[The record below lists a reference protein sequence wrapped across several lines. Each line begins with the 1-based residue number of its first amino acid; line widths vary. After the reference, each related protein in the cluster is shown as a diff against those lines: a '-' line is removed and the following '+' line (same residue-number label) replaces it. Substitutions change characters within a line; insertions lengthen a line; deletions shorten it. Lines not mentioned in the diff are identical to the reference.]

1 MSQWRDRAKFF
12 EDVVYFQYVP
22 ESQALDAPLVY
33 VWDLDKTYLET
44 HFESIKGLIRT
55 ALEKAFQKRNVPGT
69 NTLVR
74 ALISSQ
80 GKTHKSFPIV
90 FISASP
96 PQMEAKIHQKLILD
110 NIRPYGCFFKDN
122 LKNLRPNRL
131 KRLTNHMGYKIQAL
145 LELRVRLR
153 PDVRQILWGD
163 DSESD
168 AVIYSLYSDICG
180 RRLPQTELIRVL
192 KGLNVEGQQIKNI
205 LALQER
211 IPSNDPVK
219 KIYINLAVDTDPEY
233 YLKFGRRMVA
243 TYDTFQASL
252 DLFQD
257 ELLDATQVV
266 RIAQDMLTNYAFSL
280 DELAK
285 TLEDLTVRRI
295 LGLETLEK
303 IVPELKKHQLI
314 PASFQMDNILSG
326 RRGPF
331 TRDLSLQANDVEWV
345 PPHIDYLI
353 DHR

>member
-1 MSQWRDRAKFF
+1 MADWRDRAKFF

-33 VWDLDKTYLET
+33 IWDLDKTYLET
-44 HFESIKGLIRT
+44 SFESLKGLIRT

-80 GKTHKSFPIV
+80 GKSHKAFPIV

-96 PQMEAKIHQKLILD
+96 PQMEEKIYQKLLLD
-110 NIRPYGCFFKDN
+110 NIRPFGCFFKDN
-122 LKNLRPNRL
+122 LRNLKPNRL

-153 PDVRQILWGD
+153 PDVQQILWGD

-168 AVIYSLYSDICG
+168 AIIYSLFSDICG
-180 RRLPQTELIRVL
+180 RRLPQVELIRIL
-192 KGLNVEGQQIKNI
+192 KGLNVEKQQIKNI
-205 LALQER
+205 LNLQEAT
-211 IPSNDPVK
+211 PAHDPVK

-257 ELLDATQVV
+257 GLLDTSQVV
-266 RIAQDMLTNYAFSL
+266 RIAQDMVTNYAFSL
-280 DELAK
+280 DELSKA
-285 TLEDLTVRRI
+285 LEDLCVRQI
-295 LGLETLEK
+295 LRAESLEK
-303 IVPELKKHQLI
+303 VILDLKANHLLPQT
-314 PASFQMDNILSG
+314 FTLSTVLNN
-326 RRGPF
+326 RMSPF
-331 TRDLSLQANDVEWV
+331 TRDISAQINDVEWV
-345 PPHIDYLI
+345 PSRIDYLM
-353 DHR
+353 DYR

>member
-1 MSQWRDRAKFF
+1 MSQWRDRAKIF

-44 HFESIKGLIRT
+44 HFESLKGLLRT

-80 GKTHKSFPIV
+80 GKSNKAFPII
-90 FISASP
+90 FITASP
-96 PQMEAKIHQKLILD
+96 PQMEAKIHQKLVLD
-110 NIRPYGCFFKDN
+110 NIRPFGCFFKDN

-153 PDVRQILWGD
+153 PDVQQILWGD

-168 AVIYSLYSDICG
+168 AVIYSIYSDICG
-180 RRLPQTELIRVL
+180 RRLPQSELIRIL
-192 KGLNVEGQQIKNI
+192 KALNVEGQQIKNI
-205 LALQER
+205 LALQEI
-211 IPSNDPVK
+211 IPSSDPVK

-257 ELLDATQVV
+257 GLLDPSHVV
-266 RIAQDMLTNYAFSL
+266 RIAQDMVTNYAFSV

-285 TLEDLTVRRI
+285 TLEDLCIRQI
-295 LGLETLEK
+295 LRSETLEK
-303 IVPELKKHQLI
+303 ILPELKKNSLI
-314 PASFQMDNILSG
+314 SNSFQLALPPTSGLS
-326 RRGPF
+326 PY
-331 TRDLSLQANDVEWV
+331 TKDLSLQFNDVEWV
-345 PPHIDYLI
+345 PSHIDYLM
-353 DHR
+353 DYR

>member
-1 MSQWRDRAKFF
+1 MADWRDRAKFF

-22 ESQALDAPLVY
+22 DSQAVDAPLVY

-44 HFESIKGLIRT
+44 SFESLKGLIRT

-80 GKTHKSFPIV
+80 GKSQKAFPII

-96 PQMEAKIHQKLILD
+96 PQMEEKIHQKLMLD
-110 NIRPYGCFFKDN
+110 NIRPFGCFFKDN

-153 PDVRQILWGD
+153 SDVQQILWGD

-180 RRLPQTELIRVL
+180 RRLPQSELIRIL
-192 KGLNVEGQQIKNI
+192 KGLKVEGQQIKNI
-205 LALQER
+205 LALQEA
-211 IPSNDPVK
+211 IPSHDPVK

-257 ELLDATQVV
+257 GLLDASQVV
-266 RIAQDMLTNYAFSL
+266 RIAQDMVTNYAFSS

-285 TLEDLTVRRI
+285 TLEDLCERQI
-295 LGLETLEK
+295 LRGETLER
-303 IVPELKKHQLI
+303 IVPELKTHSLI
-314 PASFQMDNILSG
+314 PGSFEFSARVNARLS
-326 RRGPF
+326 PF
-331 TRDLSLQANDVEWV
+331 ARDISLQINDVEWV
-345 PPHIDYLI
+345 PSRIDYLM
-353 DHR
+353 DYR

>member
-1 MSQWRDRAKFF
+1 MSDWRERAKFF

-22 ESQALDAPLVY
+22 ESQTLDAPLVY

-44 HFESIKGLIRT
+44 SFESIKGLIRT

-80 GKTHKSFPIV
+80 GRSHKAFPIV

-96 PQMEAKIHQKLILD
+96 PQMEGKIHQKLLLD

-122 LKNLRPNRL
+122 LKNLHPNRL
-131 KRLTNHMGYKIQAL
+131 KRLTNHMGYKVQAL

-153 PDVRQILWGD
+153 PDVQQILWGD

-180 RRLPQTELIRVL
+180 RRLPQTELVRVL
-192 KGLNVEGQQIKNI
+192 KALNVESQQIKNI
-205 LALQER
+205 LSLQEAV
-211 IPSNDPVK
+211 PPLDPVK

-257 ELLDATQVV
+257 GLLDTSQVV
-266 RIAQDMLTNYAFSL
+266 RIAQDMVINYAFSP

-285 TLEDLTVRRI
+285 TLEDLCVRQI
-295 LGLETLEK
+295 VKLETLEK
-303 IVPELKKHQLI
+303 IVPELKNQQLL
-314 PASFQMDNILSG
+314 PSGFQHSMVHGARMS
-326 RRGPF
+326 PF
-331 TRDLSLQANDVEWV
+331 TRDLSLQINDVEWV
-345 PPHIDYLI
+345 PQHIDYLM
-353 DHR
+353 DYR

>member
-1 MSQWRDRAKFF
+1 MLSALFASKTDWRSRAQIF
-12 EDVVYFQYVP
+12 EDVVFFTYVP
-22 ESQALDAPLVY
+22 QKQAQDAHLVY

-44 HFESIKGLIRT
+44 HFESLKGLIRT

-80 GKTHKSFPIV
+80 GRGNRAFPIF

-96 PQMEAKIHQKLILD
+96 PQIEEKIHQKLQLD
-110 NIRPYGCFFKDN
+110 NIRPFGCFYKDN
-122 LKNLRPNRL
+122 LQNLTPKRF

-153 PDVRQILWGD
+153 LDVQQILWGD

-168 AVIYSLYSDICG
+168 AVIYSLYSDICA
-180 RRLPQTELIRVL
+180 RRLSHTELLRVL
-192 KGLNVEGQQIKNI
+192 KGLKVEMKQIHNI
-205 LALQER
+205 LLLQEKT
-211 IPSNDPVK
+211 PPMDPVK

-252 DLFQD
+252 DLYQD
-257 ELLDATQVV
+257 GHLDVDQITQ
-266 RIAQDMLTNYAFSL
+266 IAHDMINNYAFTP

-285 TLEDLTVRRI
+285 SVDDLLSRQILKPATLQTLVEPLTRAQIFPVGYRGAIRS
-295 LGLETLEK
+295 T
-303 IVPELKKHQLI
+303 QL
-314 PASFQMDNILSG
+314 SE
-326 RRGPF
+326 
-331 TRDLSLQANDVEWV
+331 VEWV
-345 PPHIDYLI
+345 PQHIDYLF
-353 DHR
+353 DYR